1 MEVLIRIEEEN
12 FSLFEKYLK
21 KVNAEVL
28 DSYPNDIY
36 VRDISE
42 VRQRVKKAEE
52 RIKKGEYVDEEQFD
66 EFVEKLINEDSK
78 R

>member
-1 MEVLIRIEEEN
+1 MEVLIRIEEKN
-12 FSLFEKYLK
+12 FSLFENYLK

-28 DSYPNDIY
+28 DCYPNDIY
-36 VRDISE
+36 VRDVFE
-42 VRQRVKKAEE
+42 VRQRVKEAEE

-66 EFVEKLINEDSK
+66 EFIEKLINEDSK

>member
-1 MEVLIRIEEEN
+1 MEVLIRIEEKN
-12 FSLFEKYLK
+12 FSLFENYLK
-21 KVNAEVL
+21 KVDAEVL
-28 DSYPNDIY
+28 DCYPNDIY

-66 EFVEKLINEDSK
+66 EFIEKLINEDSK

>member
-52 RIKKGEYVDEEQFD
+52 RIKKGEYVNEEQFD
-66 EFVEKLINEDSK
+66 KFVEKLINEVGV
-78 R
+78 